1 MKKLILFLMLCIS
14 FVANA
19 QLARVANPL
28 AENAWFLPTYTGVA
42 ADTLGTVTAT
52 TWSLAVPVNKID
64 GLYFVAE
71 IKLADKTTGAA
82 GVCTVQP
89 QGKYFD
95 SGSWVN
101 IGSAVTWTGINST
114 DTTITIASVSSKTY
128 YSYYRLLV
136 TNTSGKSKVVSQ
148 KLILKR

>member
-1 MKKLILFLMLCIS
+1 MKKLILFLFVCVS
-14 FVANA
+14 FVATA

-28 AENAWFLPTYTGVA
+28 SENVWFQPTYTGVA

-64 GLYFVAE
+64 GLFFIAE
-71 IKLADKTTGAA
+71 IKLADKSTGSN

-89 QGKYFD
+89 QGKYFN
-95 SGSWVN
+95 SGNYVN
-101 IGSAVTWTGINST
+101 IGSAVTWTGVGST
-114 DTTITIASVSSKTY
+114 DTTITIASVSAKTY

-136 TNTSGKSKVVSQ
+136 TNTSGKSKVVHQ

>member
-1 MKKLILFLMLCIS
+1 MKRLILSLFVCVS
-14 FVANA
+14 FIANA

-28 AENAWFLPTYTGVA
+28 AENAWFIPTYNGVA

-64 GLYFVAE
+64 GLFFIAE
-71 IKLADKTTGAA
+71 IKLADKTTGANGA
-82 GVCTVQP
+82 CTVQP
-89 QGKYFD
+89 QGKYFE
-95 SGSWVN
+95 SGTYAN
-101 IGSAVTWTGINST
+101 IGNAVTWTGIGST
-114 DTTITIASVSSKTY
+114 DTTITIASVSAKTY